1 MNIKNA
7 IRIEAIYDKMNGHL
21 GCALSHI
28 KALEYAKQNNWKR
41 FMILEDDFIFNYP
54 KERFL
59 YMFDTFLQNVQLW
72 DVFLLGYQYEL
83 IDENFTFPFEFIKKI
98 NRATTTIGYVVNN
111 YTDSLLE
118 NFYQAVQL
126 LETQKKEIKIKE
138 TPYAIDRTWIQ
149 LQQKD
154 SFYITIPRLG
164 KSNNSFSSI
173 MN

>member
-1 MNIKNA
+1 
-7 IRIEAIYDKMNGHL
+7 
-21 GCALSHI
+21 
-28 KALEYAKQNNWKR
+28 
-41 FMILEDDFIFNYP
+41 
-54 KERFL
+54 
-59 YMFDTFLQNVQLW
+59 
-72 DVFLLGYQYEL
+72 
-83 IDENFTFPFEFIKKI
+83 
-98 NRATTTIGYVVNN
+98 
-111 YTDSLLE
+111 LE